1 MPCLGISGAALLVA
15 LAAGYLVCSLAKKEQ
30 GTMKTVG
37 YIIGVGIIVVAGLLI
52 VNALILTTR
61 HCKMKGWFDK
71 SMMPSM
77 QQGPAGMR
85 MKDMPMAPSSK

>member
-1 MPCLGISGAALLVA
+1 
-15 LAAGYLVCSLAKKEQ
+15 
-30 GTMKTVG
+30 
-37 YIIGVGIIVVAGLLI
+37 VVAGLLI

-71 SMMPSM
+71 GMMPSM